1 MSDTKS
7 LAVALLTLAAL
18 ALMVAAYFTPI
29 WSASLTSQQ
38 YGREAFPQGIRVVT
52 RFDGVFNGCEGIVI
66 KKSEVFQGE
75 LGGEREEELRQQAD
89 QAQALDCLHEM
100 NVINHYIGMYP
111 MQMGAPVERAVA
123 PYLFGVLG
131 VMLLAFVAERRR
143 TQLIILATGFAVV
156 LVWMVG
162 EMLWMGGLEEY
173 LADFRD
179 KASPYYSHDPGAI
192 ARWVNTSRWVIQ
204 AAMAGVAV
212 LMLLMLA
219 GVWMSRKFTLVLAL
233 VPALLPIFFLAD
245 YMAWN
250 WYFGHHM
257 HSWRAFPLEP
267 FMPVIFGE
275 GMVAQFTI
283 RSGPEYGFGLL
294 VLASLLLVAAL
305 LLRRKTLRAE
315 PA

>member
-1 MSDTKS
+1 M
-7 LAVALLTLAAL
+7 
-18 ALMVAAYFTPI
+18 MAAYFAPI
-29 WSASLTSQQ
+29 WSAALTSQQ

-75 LGGEREEELRQQAD
+75 LGGEREDELRQQAD
-89 QAQALDCLHEM
+89 QEQALDCLHEM

-123 PYLFGVLG
+123 PYLFGVLA

-143 TQLIILATGFAVV
+143 TQLAVLAVGFAIV
-156 LVWMVG
+156 LAWMVI
-162 EMLWMGGLEEY
+162 EMLPMGGLEQY
-173 LADFRD
+173 LVDFRD
-179 KASPYYSHDPGAI
+179 SASPYYSHDPGAM
-192 ARWVNTSRWVIQ
+192 ARWVDTSRWVIQ
-204 AAMAGVAV
+204 AAMGGVAV
-212 LMLLMLA
+212 LMLAVLG
-219 GVWMSRKFTLVLAL
+219 GVWMSRKSTLVLAL
-233 VPALLPIFFLAD
+233 LPALLPIFFLAD

-257 HSWRAFPLEP
+257 HEWRAFPLEP

-283 RSGPEYGFGLL
+283 RAGPEYGFGLL
-294 VLASLLLVAAL
+294 VLASVLLIAAA
-305 LLRRKTLRAE
+305 LLRRKALRTEA
-315 PA
+315 A